1 MIDDPSEHLIQV
13 RLVNELEQQ
22 LRRDVLRFAIP
33 NGGLRNGRVASKM
46 KAEGLKPGM
55 PDLGFAVE
63 GGRGLWLEMKKP
75 GGSLSLE
82 QKGVRYRL
90 EQLGHLRGL
99 HRAPRIGGG
108 TRHPLTLFVGRMDVD
123 RHHVVTGIQRG
134 LQGRIFLQPQITAEP
149 YQRYRHRHR
158 LRC

>member
-63 GGRGLWLEMKKP
+63 GGRVLWLEMKKP

-90 EQLGHLRGL
+90 EQLGHTWGIAHSVDEALEQLASWGALR
-99 HRAPRIGGG
+99 
-108 TRHPLTLFVGRMDVD
+108 
-123 RHHVVTGIQRG
+123 
-134 LQGRIFLQPQITAEP
+134 
-149 YQRYRHRHR
+149 
-158 LRC
+158 